1 MNTSGVV
8 LSLYVR
14 QSGSASKVLVADG
27 MEVDAF
33 GVVADRRQIDEVLS
47 IVRRLQ
53 LSGGWVEAIERW
65 RGGDST
71 YAVFVSP
78 SPENIFFG
86 TPMSAL
92 VDDPTRI
99 GIEMAK
105 LSLAR
110 MGKSLSWRIVLSG
123 NTLAERSVASAWI
136 SEVYMA
142 GRA

>member
-1 MNTSGVV
+1 MNTSSVV

-14 QSGSASKVLVADG
+14 QSGSASRVLVADG
-27 MEVDAF
+27 IEVDAF

-47 IVRRLQ
+47 IVRCLQ
-53 LSGGWVEAIERW
+53 LSGGWVKAIERW
-65 RGGDST
+65 RRGDST

-78 SPENIFFG
+78 SPENMFFG

-99 GIEMAK
+99 GIEKAK